1 MPALDALSRHSALGR
16 AITGAAALIVG
27 VGLLIGVYPAPSP
40 RIQMTMILA
49 MTGLVAAALWLRR
62 RDRRVYEW
70 RLAQE
75 TAARAVAEDRLVIA
89 RELHDAVS
97 GNLGAITVRCAVARR
112 LETTP
117 DGLRRALDDVEAAS
131 REATDGLRRMLAV
144 LRDGRTPPAPGA
156 VTASA
161 PSAGAGA
168 GAGLAGSLAEAID
181 AARRAG
187 VGVEFDADAD
197 AGAGVGAG
205 VGGGT
210 GAGADAEADAG
221 VDTVPGAAVPDG
233 LTAPVSRAA
242 ARVVD
247 EALVNTARHAGP
259 TRARVALLKEPGWL
273 RVRVVDDGPAPGWT
287 PRPGAGQGLRGLHE
301 RVAALGGSLAA
312 GPRGDAPGF
321 AVEAVLPREPGPRAS
336 GSIPGRARD

>member
-1 MPALDALSRHSALGR
+1 MPALDALPRHSALGR
-16 AITGAAALIVG
+16 AITGTAALIVG

-168 GAGLAGSLAEAID
+168 GLAGSLAEAID

-187 VGVEFDADAD
+187 VGVEFDADAG
-197 AGAGVGAG
+197 AGAGAG
-205 VGGGT
+205 
-210 GAGADAEADAG
+210 AEADAG

-301 RVAALGGSLAA
+301 RVAALGGSLVA

>member
-1 MPALDALSRHSALGR
+1 MPALDALPRHSALGR
-16 AITGAAALIVG
+16 AITGTAALIVG
-27 VGLLIGVYPAPSP
+27 TGLLIGVYPAPSP

-117 DGLRRALDDVEAAS
+117 DGLRNALGDVEAAS

-144 LRDGRTPPAPGA
+144 LRDERTPPTPGA

-161 PSAGAGA
+161 PPAGAGP
-168 GAGLAGSLAEAID
+168 GLAGSLAEAID
-181 AARRAG
+181 GARRAG
-187 VGVEFDADAD
+187 VRVELD
-197 AGAGVGAG
+197 AGAVTGAS
-205 VGGGT
+205 
-210 GAGADAEADAG
+210 AGADAA
-221 VDTVPGAAVPDG
+221 PGAAVPGG
-233 LTAPVSRAA
+233 LTAAVSRVA
-242 ARVVD
+242 ARVVG

-259 TRARVALLKEPGWL
+259 TRARVSLLEEPGRL
-273 RVRVVDDGPAPGWT
+273 RVRVVDDGPAPGWA
-287 PRPGAGQGLRGLHE
+287 PRPGAGQGLRGLGE
-301 RVAALGGSLAA
+301 RVTALGGSLTAE
-312 GPRGDAPGF
+312 PRGDAPGF
-321 AVEAVLPREPGPRAS
+321 AVEAVLPRVPGPRAS
-336 GSIPGRARD
+336 EPAAGRLRD

>member
-1 MPALDALSRHSALGR
+1 MPALDALPRHSALGR
-16 AITGAAALIVG
+16 AITGTAALIVG
-27 VGLLIGVYPAPSP
+27 TGLFIGVYPYPSP
-40 RIQMTMILA
+40 RIQMTTILA

-144 LRDGRTPPAPGA
+144 LRDERTPPTPGA

-161 PSAGAGA
+161 PPAGAGA
-168 GAGLAGSLAEAID
+168 GPGLAGSLAEAID
-181 AARRAG
+181 GARRAG
-187 VGVEFDADAD
+187 VRVELD
-197 AGAGVGAG
+197 AGAVTGAS
-205 VGGGT
+205 
-210 GAGADAEADAG
+210 AGADAAPG
-221 VDTVPGAAVPDG
+221 VAVPGG
-233 LTAPVSRAA
+233 LTAVVSRVA
-242 ARVVD
+242 ARVVG

-259 TRARVALLKEPGWL
+259 TRARVSLLEEPGRL
-273 RVRVVDDGPAPGWT
+273 RVRVVDDGPAPG
-287 PRPGAGQGLRGLHE
+287 
-301 RVAALGGSLAA
+301 
-312 GPRGDAPGF
+312 
-321 AVEAVLPREPGPRAS
+321 
-336 GSIPGRARD
+336 

>member
-1 MPALDALSRHSALGR
+1 MPALDALPRHSALGR
-16 AITGAAALIVG
+16 AITGTAALIVG
-27 VGLLIGVYPAPSP
+27 TGLLIGVYPAPSP

-117 DGLRRALDDVEAAS
+117 DGLRNALGDVEAAS

-144 LRDGRTPPAPGA
+144 LRDERTPPTPGA
-156 VTASA
+156 VTVSA
-161 PSAGAGA
+161 PPAGAGP
-168 GAGLAGSLAEAID
+168 GLAGSLAEAID
-181 AARRAG
+181 GARRAG
-187 VGVEFDADAD
+187 VRVELD
-197 AGAGVGAG
+197 AGAVTGAS
-205 VGGGT
+205 
-210 GAGADAEADAG
+210 AGADAA
-221 VDTVPGAAVPDG
+221 PGAAVPGG
-233 LTAPVSRAA
+233 LTAAVSRVA
-242 ARVVD
+242 ARVVG

-259 TRARVALLKEPGWL
+259 TRARVSLLEEPGRL
-273 RVRVVDDGPAPGWT
+273 RVRVVDDGPAPGWA
-287 PRPGAGQGLRGLHE
+287 PRPGAGQGLRGLGE
-301 RVAALGGSLAA
+301 RVTALGGSLTAE
-312 GPRGDAPGF
+312 PRGDAPGF
-321 AVEAVLPREPGPRAS
+321 AVEAVLPRVPGPRAS
-336 GSIPGRARD
+336 EPAAGRLRD

>member
-1 MPALDALSRHSALGR
+1 MPALDALPRHSAFGR
-16 AITGAAALIVG
+16 AITGTAALIVG

-168 GAGLAGSLAEAID
+168 GLAGSLAEAID

-187 VGVEFDADAD
+187 VGVEFDADA
-197 AGAGVGAG
+197 GAGVGAG
-205 VGGGT
+205 ADA
-210 GAGADAEADAG
+210 GAGAEADAG
-221 VDTVPGAAVPDG
+221 VDTVLGATVPDG

-336 GSIPGRARD
+336 GSIPGSARD

>member
-1 MPALDALSRHSALGR
+1 MPALDALPRHSALGR
-16 AITGAAALIVG
+16 AITGTAALIVG
-27 VGLLIGVYPAPSP
+27 TGLLIGVYPAPSP

-144 LRDGRTPPAPGA
+144 LRDERTPPTPGA

-161 PSAGAGA
+161 PPAGAGP
-168 GAGLAGSLAEAID
+168 GLAGSLAEAID
-181 AARRAG
+181 GARRAG
-187 VGVEFDADAD
+187 VRVELD
-197 AGAGVGAG
+197 AGAVTGAS
-205 VGGGT
+205 
-210 GAGADAEADAG
+210 AGADAA
-221 VDTVPGAAVPDG
+221 PGAAVPGG
-233 LTAPVSRAA
+233 LTAAVSRVA
-242 ARVVD
+242 ARVVG

-259 TRARVALLKEPGWL
+259 TRARVSLLEEPGRL
-273 RVRVVDDGPAPGWT
+273 RVRVVDDGPAPGWA
-287 PRPGAGQGLRGLHE
+287 PRPGAGQGLRGLGE
-301 RVAALGGSLAA
+301 RVTALGGSLTAE
-312 GPRGDAPGF
+312 PRGDAPGF
-321 AVEAVLPREPGPRAS
+321 AVEAVLPRVPGPRAS
-336 GSIPGRARD
+336 EPAAGRLRD

>member
-1 MPALDALSRHSALGR
+1 MPALDALPRHSALGR
-16 AITGAAALIVG
+16 AITGTAALIVG
-27 VGLLIGVYPAPSP
+27 VGLLIGVYPTPSP
-40 RIQMTMILA
+40 RIQMTMILT

-112 LETTP
+112 LETAP

-144 LRDGRTPPAPGA
+144 LRDERTPPTPGA

-161 PSAGAGA
+161 PPAGAGP
-168 GAGLAGSLAEAID
+168 GLAGSLAEAID
-181 AARRAG
+181 GARRAG
-187 VGVEFDADAD
+187 VRVELDADA
-197 AGAGVGAG
+197 V
-205 VGGGT
+205 T
-210 GAGADAEADAG
+210 GASAETDAA
-221 VDTVPGAAVPDG
+221 PGAAAPG
-233 LTAPVSRAA
+233 GPTAAVNRVA
-242 ARVVD
+242 ARVVG

-259 TRARVALLKEPGWL
+259 TRARVALLEEPGRL

-287 PRPGAGQGLRGLHE
+287 PRPGAGQGLRGLSE
-301 RVAALGGSLAA
+301 RVTALGGTLTA

-321 AVEAVLPREPGPRAS
+321 AIEAVLPRVPGPRAS
-336 GSIPGRARD
+336 GPAAGRLRD

>member
-1 MPALDALSRHSALGR
+1 MPALDALPRHSALGR
-16 AITGAAALIVG
+16 AITGTAALIVG
-27 VGLLIGVYPAPSP
+27 TGLFIGVYPYPSP
-40 RIQMTMILA
+40 RIQMTTILA

-168 GAGLAGSLAEAID
+168 GAGLAGSLAEAIY

-187 VGVEFDADAD
+187 VGVEFDADA
-197 AGAGVGAG
+197 GAG
-205 VGGGT
+205 
-210 GAGADAEADAG
+210 AEADAR

-301 RVAALGGSLAA
+301 RVAALGGSLVA

>member
-1 MPALDALSRHSALGR
+1 MPALDALPRHSAFGR
-16 AITGAAALIVG
+16 AITGTAALIVG

-168 GAGLAGSLAEAID
+168 GLAGSLAEAID

-187 VGVEFDADAD
+187 VGVEFDAD
-197 AGAGVGAG
+197 
-205 VGGGT
+205 
-210 GAGADAEADAG
+210 AGADAEADAG

-301 RVAALGGSLAA
+301 RVAALGGSLVA

>member
-1 MPALDALSRHSALGR
+1 MPALDALPRHSAFGR
-16 AITGAAALIVG
+16 AITGTAALIVG

-168 GAGLAGSLAEAID
+168 GLAGSLAEAID

-187 VGVEFDADAD
+187 VGVEFDADAG

-210 GAGADAEADAG
+210 GAGAGAEADAG

-301 RVAALGGSLAA
+301 RVAALGGSLVA

>member
-187 VGVEFDADAD
+187 VGVEFDADA
-197 AGAGVGAG
+197 
-205 VGGGT
+205 
-210 GAGADAEADAG
+210 GADAEADAG

-233 LTAPVSRAA
+233 LTAPVSWAA

-301 RVAALGGSLAA
+301 RVAALGGSLVA

-336 GSIPGRARD
+336 GSIPGSARD

>member
-168 GAGLAGSLAEAID
+168 GAGLAGSLAEAIY

-187 VGVEFDADAD
+187 VGVEFDADA
-197 AGAGVGAG
+197 GAG
-205 VGGGT
+205 
-210 GAGADAEADAG
+210 AEADAR

-301 RVAALGGSLAA
+301 RVAALGGSLVA